1 MTREPH
7 FIPTARYGEDSDLSF
22 GQLLAKC
29 LSFPMDEIEIDIAN
43 SEKVGTISP
52 ETRATS
58 NSIATAV
65 AAKGKQDTAVR
76 LHTERRR
83 AARDL
88 RPSASPPKPRSSVH

>member
-22 GQLLAKC
+22 GQLLAM
-29 LSFPMDEIEIDIAN
+29 FPAHEIALDIAN
-43 SEKVGTISP
+43 SEKAGTISP

-83 AARDL
+83 EARARDQA
-88 RPSASPPKPRSSVH
+88 R

>member
-22 GQLLAKC
+22 GQLLAMC
-29 LSFPMDEIEIDIAN
+29 LSFPAHEIALDIAN
-43 SEKVGTISP
+43 SEKAGTISP

-58 NSIATAV
+58 NRIATAV

-83 AARDL
+83 EARARDQA
-88 RPSASPPKPRSSVH
+88 R

>member
-29 LSFPMDEIEIDIAN
+29 LSFPMDEIKIDIAN

-65 AAKGKQDTAVR
+65 AAKGKQDTAYR
-76 LHTERRR
+76 LLTERRDAR
-83 AARDL
+83 ARDQA
-88 RPSASPPKPRSSVH
+88 R

>member
-29 LSFPMDEIEIDIAN
+29 LSFPMDEIKIDIAN
-43 SEKVGTISP
+43 SEKAGTISP

-65 AAKGKQDTAVR
+65 AAKGKQDTTVR
-76 LHTERRR
+76 LHTKRRR
-83 AARDL
+83 EARARDQS
-88 RPSASPPKPRSSVH
+88 R